1 LAILAVQR
9 VDDVLI
15 AGAGPA
21 GSIAALVLARAG
33 VRVRLI
39 DRARFPRHKLCGD
52 TVNPGTIRLLR
63 RLGLDAVM
71 SGALPI
77 DGMIVSGEPA
87 VQIAGRYGDGVRGRA
102 ITRSI
107 FDAALVERAVGAGA
121 VFDEQTSALGPVI
134 ENGRVSGLTVAR
146 RGRTTCALPARIVIA
161 ADGAASRV
169 ARALR
174 LARHPSR
181 PRRWAVGAYFQ
192 DVDGIGAFGEM
203 HVRKGR
209 YIGLAPLPESLV
221 NVCVVSAD
229 PSMIRRAI
237 ASLPGLVQQDALLR
251 ERFAR
256 ARMVSAPVCLGP
268 LAVESSGCGIPGC
281 VLAGDAAGFVDP
293 MTGDGLRFA
302 VRGAELAALAVLEE
316 LRDSGCEAFRQLAAE
331 RSREFSRKW
340 RFNRAIRVLVGS
352 PLAIRAAAR
361 SAACTPGWL
370 QRAICYA
377 GDLQAT

>member
-1 LAILAVQR
+1 M
-9 VDDVLI
+9 DDVLI

-52 TVNPGTIRLLR
+52 TVNPGTIALLR
-63 RLGLDAVM
+63 RLGLDKAT

-87 VQIAGRYGDGVRGRA
+87 VQIEGRYGDGVQGRA
-102 ITRSI
+102 ITRRV
-107 FDAALVERAVGAGA
+107 FDAALVERAVDAGA
-121 VFDEQTSALGPVI
+121 TFDEQRRALAPVI
-134 ENGRVSGLTVAR
+134 ENGRVTGLTVIH
-146 RGRTTCALPARIVIA
+146 CAGTPRVLPARIVIA

-169 ARALR
+169 ARALN
-174 LARHPSR
+174 LARHPVR

-203 HVRKGR
+203 HVRKGC
-209 YIGLAPLPESLV
+209 YIGVAPVPEGLV
-221 NVCVVSAD
+221 NACLVSAD

-237 ASLPGLVQQDALLR
+237 ASLPGVVQQDALLR

-256 ARMVSAPVCLGP
+256 
-268 LAVESSGCGIPGC
+268 
-281 VLAGDAAGFVDP
+281 
-293 MTGDGLRFA
+293 
-302 VRGAELAALAVLEE
+302 
-316 LRDSGCEAFRQLAAE
+316 
-331 RSREFSRKW
+331 KW
-340 RFNRAIRVLVGS
+340 RFNRALRALVGS

-361 SAACTPGWL
+361 SAGRAPGWL

>member
-1 LAILAVQR
+1 M
-9 VDDVLI
+9 DDVLI

-52 TVNPGTIRLLR
+52 TVNPGTIMMLR
-63 RLGLDAVM
+63 RLGLEAVT

-77 DGMIVSGEPA
+77 DGMIVSGEAA
-87 VQIAGRYGDGVRGRA
+87 VQIAGRYGDGVQGRA
-102 ITRSI
+102 ITRSA
-107 FDAALVERAVGAGA
+107 FDTALVERAVDAGA
-121 VFDEQTSALGPVI
+121 AFEEQTTVLAPVI
-134 ENGRVSGLTVAR
+134 ESGRVSGLTLAHRGGKAR
-146 RGRTTCALPARIVIA
+146 ALPARIVIA

-174 LARHPSR
+174 LSRHPAW

-192 DVDGIGAFGEM
+192 DVDGVGTFGEM
-203 HVRKGR
+203 HVRKGC
-209 YIGLAPLPESLV
+209 YIGVAPLPEGLV
-221 NVCVVSAD
+221 NACVVSAD
-229 PSMIRRAI
+229 PSMIRRAL
-237 ASLPGLVQQDALLR
+237 ASLPGVVRQDALLR

-268 LAVESSGCGIPGC
+268 LAVESSGCGVPGC

-302 VRGAELAALAVLEE
+302 VRGAELAALAVLGE
-316 LRDSGCEAFRQLAAE
+316 LHHGGREAFWTLATA

-340 RFNRAIRVLVGS
+340 RFNRALRTLVGS

-361 SAACTPGWL
+361 SAARTPGWL